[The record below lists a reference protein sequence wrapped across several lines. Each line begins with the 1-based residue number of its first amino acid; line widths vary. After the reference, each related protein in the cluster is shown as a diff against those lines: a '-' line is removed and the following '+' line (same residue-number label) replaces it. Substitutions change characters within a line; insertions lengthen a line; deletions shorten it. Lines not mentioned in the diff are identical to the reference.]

1 MSELWPFSQ
10 LTPTAVSDLYQELA
24 PVYDAVMDHVD
35 YDRWARYVHQCI
47 QTHAE
52 AASEGDSMR
61 DGGHP
66 LSVLELGG
74 GTGSLAC
81 RLQPLGGYRYVLT
94 DGAAAM
100 VKQARQ
106 KIAGETDGVSPEA
119 VTCAQARFP
128 DIDAPEV
135 VDHAPYD
142 AIVLVYDGLNYL
154 THPSEV
160 TACFDRMN
168 DMLRVGGIVVVDHA
182 TPANSEDN
190 DAEFTD
196 RGMVNGV
203 SYVRHSRYDAA
214 TQRHH
219 TRFEIVRGGRCI
231 REEHIQ
237 QTYAPS
243 TIRDCVDRSSLQEV
257 AAYDGFSFNPAHD
270 CSHRVHWVLE
280 IRD

>member
-1 MSELWPFSQ
+1 M
-10 LTPTAVSDLYQELA
+10 SDLYRELA

-47 QTHAE
+47 QTHAV
-52 AASEGDSMR
+52 AALEEDDTR
-61 DGGHP
+61 DRRRP

-106 KIAGETDGVSPEA
+106 KIAAETDGVSPEA

-135 VDHAPYD
+135 VQHAPFD

-154 THPSEV
+154 TTPDEV
-160 TACFDRMN
+160 TTCFGRMSEL
-168 DMLRVGGIVVVDHA
+168 LRTGGIGVVDHA
-182 TPANSEDN
+182 TPTNSEDN

-196 RGMVNGV
+196 RGMVDGV
-203 SYVRHSRYDAA
+203 SYVRHSRYDAT
-214 TQRHH
+214 TQQHH
-219 TRFEIVRGGRCI
+219 TVFEIVRGGQCI
-231 REEHIQ
+231 REEHTQ
-237 QTYAPS
+237 QTYAPGE
-243 TIRDCVDRSSLQEV
+243 IRDCVDRSPLQEV
-257 AAYDGFSFNPAHD
+257 AAYDGFSFNPATD
-270 CSHRVHWVLE
+270 RSHRVHWVLE
-280 IRD
+280 IEN